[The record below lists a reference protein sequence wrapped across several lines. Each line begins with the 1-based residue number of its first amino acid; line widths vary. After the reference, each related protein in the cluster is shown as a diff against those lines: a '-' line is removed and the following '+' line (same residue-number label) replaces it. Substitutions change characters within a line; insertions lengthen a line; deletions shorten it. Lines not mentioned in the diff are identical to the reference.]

1 MLGSDERRRRG
12 DKYVFSFIGLYP
24 KLFFVFSLLL
34 SWGTVWMLMLQ
45 LLAIKHPA
53 MSASPEFTFLV
64 VQWTCD
70 SGYECSMAVFL
81 CWKLSPTL
89 GLAISLNAAINP
101 FLSVDWLLG
110 FLAIVSSW
118 LSGYF
123 AYRIFAVKAT

>member
-1 MLGSDERRRRG
+1 MNGVDVAINS
-12 DKYVFSFIGLYP
+12 VFNFIGLYP

-45 LLAIKHPA
+45 LLAIKHLA
-53 MSASPEFTFLV
+53 MSASPEFAHFLV
-64 VQWTCD
+64 VF
-70 SGYECSMAVFL
+70 SGLVTVVTNVPMAVFL
-81 CWKLSPTL
+81 CWKLSPAL
-89 GLAISLNAAINP
+89 GLANRLMPPSILFFPLIG
-101 FLSVDWLLG
+101 FLV